1 MNEQL
6 VPTQTKMIGDP
17 VNLSAPI
24 QANPTLGMNDSLPL
38 MRKQPLALGMNEP
51 LPLIRNQPLALGMNE
66 PKINPII
73 PLSRGLGQPITAL
86 NDPNALYGS
95 APEIKIDPYRNQ
107 MPIVAPKV
115 DNTINNL
122 CPPCPKCGCKV
133 VEGFYGRRCGCG
145 DNNMFM
151 FIALLVVIFYLMKK

>member
-1 MNEQL
+1 MNDQL
-6 VPTQTKMIGDP
+6 VSTQTKIIGEP
-17 VNLSAPI
+17 INLSSPI
-24 QANPTLGMNDSLPL
+24 QANPTVST
-38 MRKQPLALGMNEP
+38 LGMNEP
-51 LPLIRNQPLALGMNE
+51 LRMNEPLPLRMNEPLPLRMNE

-73 PLSRGLGQPITAL
+73 PLSRGVGQPITAL

-122 CPPCPKCGCKV
+122 CPPCPTCPKCGCKV
-133 VEGFYGRRCGCG
+133 VEGFYGSRCGCG
-145 DNNMFM
+145 NNNMLM
-151 FIALLVVIFYLMKK
+151 YIILLVVIFYLMKK